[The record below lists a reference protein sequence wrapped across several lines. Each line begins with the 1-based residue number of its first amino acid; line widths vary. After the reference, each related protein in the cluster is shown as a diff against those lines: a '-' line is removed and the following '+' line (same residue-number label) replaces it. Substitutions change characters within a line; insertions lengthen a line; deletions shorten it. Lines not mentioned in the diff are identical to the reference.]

1 MKAYPELAKIF
12 GTADED
18 TIGKVQYTSEFTDS
32 SPSLEKS
39 FAITTTVRLRNP
51 LEVGEKYQYKTLML
65 LIKSSY
71 INELI
76 ADNNDTNIL
85 NTFDYSNI
93 IVDDDGNY
101 VISNSQFQGTNFFD
115 YIELYNDEFSKE
127 EKSSLMEQLQGEDYS
142 TELYFKNNREEDCVY
157 MIVPVQNSDWH
168 ILSIVPLSSFRSSY
182 DFKGN
187 FLTFAAFFAL
197 LFLVDIFFVLLI
209 NYRLRIKTKEAEA
222 ANQSKSIFLSSMSHD
237 IRTPMNAII
246 GMALIADQQL
256 KEEVVDRAVLCDCIK
271 SIELSGNHLLTLI
284 NDILDLSKI
293 ESGRIVLSQKDF
305 SVVDVLNNV
314 ITLCGSGIRKKEFD
328 FQVSTQNVAHA
339 YVTGD
344 ALRVNQ
350 IFINILTN
358 AVKYTEDGGK
368 IRVELTEKPIEG
380 QTDRAKYVYRVSDTG
395 IGMSEEFMETIFE
408 RFTRAVDT
416 RINSVQGTGL
426 GMSIVKQLVDLM
438 DGSIQVESELNHGS
452 SFTVT
457 LILPIAKEQIE
468 KIETQ
473 QVTVPVEET
482 VERDSFKDI
491 RILVAEDNDTNW
503 KVFNKILKYY
513 SIRADR
519 AANGQI
525 AVDMVKSS
533 KKEYDLIFMD
543 IQMPVMN
550 GYEATKAIRSLEDE
564 QKAGISIYAMTADT
578 FASDIEKC
586 TEAGMNGHLPKPI
599 ELNRVLEII
608 KIIYEKRV

>member
-1 MKAYPELAKIF
+1 
-12 GTADED
+12 
-18 TIGKVQYTSEFTDS
+18 
-32 SPSLEKS
+32 
-39 FAITTTVRLRNP
+39 
-51 LEVGEKYQYKTLML
+51 
-65 LIKSSY
+65 
-71 INELI
+71 
-76 ADNNDTNIL
+76 
-85 NTFDYSNI
+85 
-93 IVDDDGNY
+93 
-101 VISNSQFQGTNFFD
+101 
-115 YIELYNDEFSKE
+115 
-127 EKSSLMEQLQGEDYS
+127 
-142 TELYFKNNREEDCVY
+142 

-237 IRTPMNAII
+237 IRTPMNVII